1 MWYSGDMNK
10 MNALEQLIERVAALP
25 QDAQAEFVDVLGEAV
40 DHLETK
46 HAGLYRLSEDERQG
60 IERGLRE
67 MRRFATDDAVAAVFR
82 RASSAGA

>member
-1 MWYSGDMNK
+1 MNQ

-25 QDAQAEFVDVLGEAV
+25 QDAQAEFVDVLADAV

-67 MRRFATDDAVAAVFR
+67 MREQPFATDDAVAAVFR
-82 RASSAGA
+82 RARNPGA